1 MLNKDIAE
9 WIIEQNIPKKV
20 NSLDIKEVGRLIF
33 GEELTSQDVVK
44 VKYYLKKLGYF
55 SEDMRDSSKL
65 TKKQKFWYAENL
77 EDFIEPRILKKNY
90 IIKLHKSKR
99 GNK

>member
-1 MLNKDIAE
+1 MLHKKIAE
-9 WIIEQNIPKKV
+9 WIIEQDIPRKV
-20 NSLDIKEVGRLIF
+20 NSEDIKEIGELIF
-33 GEELTSQDVVK
+33 GERLTSQDVVK

-55 SEDMRDSSKL
+55 SESIEDSVKL

-77 EDFIEPRILKKNY
+77 EDFIEPRVLKRNY
-90 IIKLHKSKR
+90 IIKIHKKKR